1 MYKYE
6 LHCHTGD
13 VSLCAKISPEDLL
26 RRYVAAGYNGLVITN
41 HFSPMTFWRSGMLQT
56 KKEVERYLSAYYRLR
71 DAAGEGFTVLL
82 GLELRHYATANDYL
96 VYGVEEDWLK
106 AQPNMLLWG
115 EKKMSRRVHAQG
127 YLVYQAHPFRPFIY
141 RCDPALLDGVEVFNG
156 HTGDAENA
164 AALQWAR
171 QRHMPMSSGSDT
183 HTETDPIGGGILTET
198 PIRSNADLLQ
208 SLRDGAFTLLKNG
221 VPDGGAE

>member
-13 VSLCAKISPEDLL
+13 VSLCATISPEDLL

-71 DAAGEGFTVLL
+71 NAAGEDFTVLL

-96 VYGVEEDWLK
+96 VYGVEEDWLMR
-106 AQPNMLLWG
+106 QPNMLLWD

-171 QRHMPMSSGSDT
+171 QQHLPMSSGSDT
-183 HTETDPIGGGILTET
+183 HTEADPIGGGILTDT

-208 SLRDGAFTLLKNG
+208 TLRAGNYTPLRNGAAD
-221 VPDGGAE
+221 PRAD